1 MRAERRRELILG
13 AVLAVLVVVVYRAWS
28 QMQVEPAA
36 PSGSPVA
43 AGGRRAP
50 AVTAQTEGA
59 QSVRLDALDR
69 EHPKPS
75 TAERDLFRFRP
86 TPQPAPLPGAI
97 TGRGPQQPGQTG
109 PPGPPQPAV
118 PPPIALKFI
127 GFVDQGPGKPKAAWF
142 TDGLGPPLL
151 GIEGGTVA
159 GRYRIVR
166 IGVEST
172 ELEYLDGRGRQ
183 TIRLSG
189 S

>member
-1 MRAERRRELILG
+1 MQAERKREVFL
-13 AVLAVLVVVVYRAWS
+13 AVVLAVLVVVVYRAWS
-28 QMQVEPAA
+28 QMGVEPAQSSSTA
-36 PSGSPVA
+36 VA
-43 AGGRRAP
+43 AGGRRGPASAAP
-50 AVTAQTEGA
+50 SEGA
-59 QSVRLDALDR
+59 QSVRLDAIDR

-75 TAERDLFRFRP
+75 TAGRDLFRFKP
-86 TPQPAPLPGAI
+86 APAPLPPMA
-97 TGRGPQQPGQTG
+97 TGRGNQQPGQTG
-109 PPGPPQPAV
+109 PSGPPQPAP

-127 GFVDQGPGKPKAAWF
+127 GFADQGPGKPKAAWF
-142 TDGLGPPLL
+142 SDGLGPPLL